1 MRVGP
6 TQELKVMK
14 LEDNWALSF
23 TFVKLTCLVGAEGV
37 SELGR
42 PKYIGS
48 SEYNLGQTPVY
59 SGVKSIRYV

>member
-14 LEDNWALSF
+14 LEDNWALSL
-23 TFVKLTCLVGAEGV
+23 TFVKLTWLVGAEGA

-42 PKYIGS
+42 PII
-48 SEYNLGQTPVY
+48 LGRV
-59 SGVKSIRYV
+59 SIT